1 MGAIANQ
8 FTEVST
14 PFMNLRQLLYVHHM
28 NESKVARI
36 NTILFAVTFYIGRL
50 AFQAAFLYK
59 SLPWLLSQWS
69 LLNDYTTYETAG
81 FYFCFGAQILGLS
94 LNLHWS
100 VLIGKGLV
108 RLFAAGGQKGKVSKR
123 D

>member
-28 NESKVARI
+28 NESKLARI
-36 NTILFAVTFYIGRL
+36 NTILFASTFYIGRL
-50 AFQAAFLYK
+50 AFQAAFFYK
-59 SLPWLLSQWS
+59 SLPWLLTQWS
-69 LLNDYTTYETAG
+69 LLKAYTTYETVG
-81 FYFCFGAQILGLS
+81 FYFCFGAQILGLV

-100 VLIGKGLV
+100 VLIAKGLV
-108 RLFAAGGQKGKVSKR
+108 RMFAAGKKGAKR